1 MSRGIAGPLTK
12 SIVFAVVT
20 IAATAMLGVTIANT
34 GVGDTVGYTARFTDV
49 TGLNTGDDI
58 RIAGVRVGQ
67 VTGVRV
73 VDRRIAEVAFSVER
87 KHPLPASVT
96 ATIKY
101 RNLVGQRY
109 IALEQ
114 GTGPVGE
121 TLPPGGQI
129 PLERTTP
136 ALDLT
141 ELFNGFQP
149 LFTALTPKAVNELSS
164 SIVQVLQGE
173 GTTVDSLVAH
183 TASLAQALAD
193 RDEVI
198 GRVIDNLNAVLASI
212 TSRGTALRGMV
223 STLQQLVS
231 GLSADRE
238 PIGEAIAALGALT
251 DSTAGLLASARPPL
265 AADIAALGDVADN
278 LAADLPTVDTFLQRL
293 PVKMDQ
299 IGGLVSYGSWF
310 NFYLCSATLTGV
322 SVDQDLAPPPSG
334 IPLTES
340 RCTS

>member
-1 MSRGIAGPLTK
+1 
-12 SIVFAVVT
+12 
-20 IAATAMLGVTIANT
+20 
-34 GVGDTVGYTARFTDV
+34 
-49 TGLNTGDDI
+49 
-58 RIAGVRVGQ
+58 
-67 VTGVRV
+67 
-73 VDRRIAEVAFSVER
+73 
-87 KHPLPASVT
+87 
-96 ATIKY
+96 
-101 RNLVGQRY
+101 
-109 IALEQ
+109 
-114 GTGPVGE
+114 
-121 TLPPGGQI
+121 
-129 PLERTTP
+129 LERTTP

-193 RDEVI
+193 KDEVI

-238 PIGEAIAALGALT
+238 PIGEAITALGALT